1 MQTPLQITFDGLDP
15 SEALS
20 DRIRKKVAHLE
31 RLCPDLISCRVAVEM
46 PHHRRHQGDLF
57 NVRVEL
63 GVPGQP
69 PIVAAK
75 EEHDNHAHE
84 DAHVAVRDAFD
95 AVERQ
100 LRAYLEKQHRHTKV
114 HAVPPHGRVLRVQ
127 PDGEFGFLRSSD
139 GLDVYF
145 HRNAVIG
152 GTIDD
157 LAPGD
162 EVRFVLHAEE
172 GELGPQ
178 ASSVERIGEHHHLP
192 PEDAVR
198 S

>member
-1 MQTPLQITFDGLDP
+1 MQIPVQITFDGMPP
-15 SEALS
+15 SEALA
-20 DRIRKKVAHLE
+20 DKIRRKVAHLE
-31 RLCPDLISCRVAVEM
+31 QLHADLISCRVVVEQ
-46 PHHRRHQGDLF
+46 PHRHQHQGGLYQ
-57 NVRVEL
+57 VRVEL
-63 GVPGQP
+63 GVRGQT
-69 PIVAAK
+69 PIVGGR
-75 EEHDNHAHE
+75 EGPSDHAHE
-84 DAHVAVRDAFD
+84 DVYVAVRDAFD

-100 LRAYLEKQHRHTKV
+100 LRAFVERQHRRTKSHEV
-114 HAVPPHGRVLRVQ
+114 TPHGTVLRVR

-152 GTIDD
+152 GSIDA

-172 GELGPQ
+172 GAHGPQ
-178 ASSVERIGEHHHLP
+178 ASSVERLGAHHHLP
-192 PEDAVR
+192 GTETVR